1 MAHTHDTSSMK
12 SPIEQVRGCARK
24 AHDELENDLRL
35 GDAMAAG
42 MFGMLAGE
50 MKAARK
56 SLRVP
61 SHKLDYFLQSQTFQ
75 NIAVIGTPESC
86 VNCVLEELGKLN
98 LEYDHIVN
106 VSSMPSL
113 EEIHRHQ
120 RKSTVIR
127 EGNAIR
133 PTFIRSV
140 LATYGFQ
147 KMPKVL
153 VLSAFNSVP
162 SEQTYFLKAL
172 LDKKAREEDNCYDQL
187 LAIIL
192 IMAPV
197 DEQGAFDVDP
207 DVRGCISAIVDL
219 RLGDVRKTGMF
230 GMLIGII
237 NAARKFLGLPPL
249 QPQDRFACRQT
260 P

>member
-1 MAHTHDTSSMK
+1 MK
-12 SPIEQVRGCARK
+12 NPIDQVRDSARK
-24 AHDELENDLRL
+24 VHGLIDNDLRL
-35 GDAMAAG
+35 GDAKAAG
-42 MFGMLAGE
+42 MAGMLAGE
-50 MKAARK
+50 MNAARK
-56 SLRVP
+56 SLGVP
-61 SHKLDYFLQSQTFQ
+61 SHKLDFFLQTKTFQ

-86 VNCVLEELGKLN
+86 GNCVLDELGKLH
-98 LEYDHIVN
+98 LEYDHFVN

-113 EEIHRHQ
+113 EEIHRYQ
-120 RKSTVIR
+120 RENTVIR
-127 EGNAIR
+127 DGRAIR
-133 PTFIRSV
+133 PTFIRSF

-172 LDKKAREEDNCYDQL
+172 LDKKAHEDDDCYNQL

-197 DEQGAFDVDP
+197 DAQGAFDIDP
-207 DVRGCISAIVDL
+207 DVRACISAIVDL

-230 GMLIGII
+230 GMFIGII

-249 QPQDRFACRQT
+249 QPQDRLACRQT